1 MARYQDELDGLGPAQ
16 RVRLAKAKAKIGLHA
31 LDHRR
36 RGTTD
41 MICPLHDTLESIRR
55 QLDNPR
61 AELTT
66 VTLTAD
72 EARTLL
78 EMAEQCAK
86 PKESTG
92 PSGWC
97 IAELMGRRRLAGQA
111 SEAAWPPGFLRLD
124 IPGQATQF
132 YSPKAIYC
140 LTPTDEITAREVA
153 KASQAAP
160 VQRWELRQLEAD
172 HDDSNWGD
180 GDE

>member
-1 MARYQDELDGLGPAQ
+1 
-16 RVRLAKAKAKIGLHA
+16 
-31 LDHRR
+31 
-36 RGTTD
+36 

-55 QLDNPR
+55 QLDSPR

-86 PKESTG
+86 PKEPTG

-97 IAELMGRRRLAGQA
+97 IAELMGHRRLAGQA

-140 LTPTDEITAREVA
+140 LTPTDEATAREVA
-153 KASQAAP
+153 KTSQAAP
-160 VQRWELRQLEAD
+160 VQRWELPQLEAGKD
-172 HDDSNWGD
+172 TPEWLEDP
-180 GDE
+180 EY